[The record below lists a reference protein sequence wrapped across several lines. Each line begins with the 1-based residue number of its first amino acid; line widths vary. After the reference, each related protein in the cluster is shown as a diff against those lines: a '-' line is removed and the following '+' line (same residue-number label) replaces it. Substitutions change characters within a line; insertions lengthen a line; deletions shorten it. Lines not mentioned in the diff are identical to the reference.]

1 MAWRQEG
8 EGRKICSDKLRE
20 GVVRSHEVGR
30 SVYHVSGH
38 TTRIEGLEN
47 SSIAASSPLPVSL
60 LYTNLGKKRKIYDRL
75 ISIVATA
82 RLHLRPHDKGDFF
95 SGVAGNFEL
104 LAFVPAKAF
113 EIDMA
118 PLRTL
123 PWVS

>member
-1 MAWRQEG
+1 MYRATRQESKVL
-8 EGRKICSDKLRE
+8 KIRRLQ
-20 GVVRSHEVGR
+20 
-30 SVYHVSGH
+30 
-38 TTRIEGLEN
+38 
-47 SSIAASSPLPVSL
+47 LPHRFPFL
-60 LYTNLGKKRKIYDRL
+60 CCITNLGKKRKIYDRL